1 MKLLQQTVSEM
12 ARGPQ
17 KNISSRLCCLTLLA
31 IVFAAPVSGQI
42 PNPIQDHSP
51 GLDQGYFNMYN
62 VNFPAAHQVFTQWLA
77 QHPEDGLAVASDAA
91 AYLFGE
97 FDRLHIIDVQLF
109 ADQSRFDNRSRLTP
123 DPAVRKAFDDR
134 TSQAEKLADAA
145 LQRNPKDARAYY
157 TKTLVY
163 GMRSDYALMIDKKD
177 LAALSLTKQ
186 ASAFAKQAL
195 AIDPHMYDAYLA
207 SGVENYMLSLRPA
220 PVRWIL
226 GITGASTDKEQGIKL
241 LTLTANQGHYLAPFA
256 RMMLA
261 VAAIREGN
269 PQEARSIL
277 IALMKQYPGNT
288 LYERQLARIH

>member
-1 MKLLQQTVSEM
+1 MKLQQREVRVQGLTFSLFFVVLS
-12 ARGPQ
+12 ALVPGP
-17 KNISSRLCCLTLLA
+17 SLRA
-31 IVFAAPVSGQI
+31 QI
-42 PNPIQDHSP
+42 LNHSP
-51 GLDQGYFNMYN
+51 GLDQGYFDMYN
-62 VNFPAAHQVFTQWLA
+62 VNFAAAHGVFQSWLT
-77 QHPEDGLAVASDAA
+77 QHPDDGLAAASDAA

-123 DPAVRKAFDDR
+123 DPAVRRAFDDR
-134 TSQAEKLADAA
+134 TAQAEKLADAA
-145 LQRNPKDARAYY
+145 LQRNPKDARAFY

-163 GMRSDYALMIDKKD
+163 GMRSDYALMIEKRD

-186 ASAFAKQAL
+186 ASAYSKQAL
-195 AIDPHMYDAYLA
+195 TLDPHMYDAYLA
-207 SGVENYMLSLRPA
+207 SGVENYMLSLKPVA
-220 PVRWIL
+220 VRWIL

-261 VAAIREGN
+261 VAAIRDGN
-269 PQEARSIL
+269 PLKARSIL
-277 IALMKQYPGNT
+277 TALSHQYPDNS